1 MTNVETKLK
10 GYLSADWIKK
20 NQQDNIHVF
29 SVLKLIESESL
40 QPAHASAQYD
50 YLSHTPSHTQSKTHY
65 FEAAN
70 TSIPAESLRT
80 TQPSAL
86 QNQNNSQSPAVS
98 TPASQPDNSTEST
111 WQINGLDF
119 LTPSGAT
126 NTNTAEQRDVSS
138 LLESLF
144 STSAP
149 FGEIHYQVDDS
160 THPTDT
166 STGTSAIALE
176 RLVQAQS
183 LHVQQTPA
191 TEALTFVTATENPN
205 WNNASGWGEA
215 HTDKALELITGKTI
229 TASSTNYS
237 NALSAMGFNAAWDN
251 GFTGKGVIIA
261 DIDTGIDLNNTQLVS
276 NLHISDK
283 SWNFINQ
290 TNNVQDDNGHGTI
303 TAQLLAAGPNFDDL
317 IDGGAYDAQLM
328 ILKALDAYGRGSDA
342 SVAQA
347 IEYAVDHG
355 ADIINLSLGQYT
367 PDASLF
373 SAIRY
378 ADAHGVI
385 VVAAAGNS
393 GSNAPNFPAAYAEFL
408 PNVIAV
414 GATQISQNSIY
425 MSEFSNH
432 AGADRPYNFVVALGV
447 DILGIGL
454 NGQEGYWSGTSMA
467 TPYISAEA
475 AILKQANP
483 NACAADIVQA
493 ITHTAEKIQ
502 LSVAGLQIDLSS
514 SANNQSYS
522 QSTTQNLSSY
532 HSDTSST
539 HYAQYVPSEQYY

>member
-40 QPAHASAQYD
+40 QPAHASNQYD
-50 YLSHTPSHTQSKTHY
+50 YLSHTASHTQTKTHY
-65 FEAAN
+65 FEAAHA
-70 TSIPAESLRT
+70 SIQAESLDNK
-80 TQPSAL
+80 QPSEL
-86 QNQNNSQSPAVS
+86 SNQNNSINPSVC
-98 TPASQPDNSTEST
+98 TPATQPENSAESTLPINGFDFQNQSGSVNSTS
-111 WQINGLDF
+111 
-119 LTPSGAT
+119 
-126 NTNTAEQRDVSS
+126 AEQGGLSS

-144 STSAP
+144 SPSAP
-149 FGEIHYQVDDS
+149 FGEIHYQVDAS
-160 THPTDT
+160 AHPTDT
-166 STGTSAIALE
+166 STSALALE
-176 RLVQAQS
+176 RLVQTQS
-183 LHVQQTPA
+183 LHVNQTPA
-191 TEALTFVTATENPN
+191 AQALTVATASENPN
-205 WNNASGWGEA
+205 WDNASGWGEA

-229 TASSTNYS
+229 TASSTNLS

-328 ILKALDAYGRGSDA
+328 ILKALDAYGRGGDA

-432 AGADRPYNFVVALGV
+432 AGADKPYNFVDALGV

-483 NACAADIVQA
+483 NASAADIVQA

-514 SANNQSYS
+514 SANNQSYA
-522 QSTTQNLSSY
+522 QSATQNLSSN
-532 HSDTSST
+532 HLETSST

>member
-40 QPAHASAQYD
+40 QPVHASAQYD

-70 TSIPAESLRT
+70 TSIPAESLET

-86 QNQNNSQSPAVS
+86 QNQNNLQSPAVS

-144 STSAP
+144 STSAS

-166 STGTSAIALE
+166 STSAIALE

-183 LHVQQTPA
+183 LHVQQTPQ
-191 TEALTFVTATENPN
+191 TEALTFVTASENPN

-229 TASSTNYS
+229 TAGSTNYS

-328 ILKALDAYGRGSDA
+328 VLKALDAYGRGSDA

-432 AGADRPYNFVVALGV
+432 AGTDKPYNFVDALGV

-454 NGQEGYWSGTSMA
+454 NGQEGYWSGTSIA

-532 HSDTSST
+532 HLDTSST